1 MADNNTTPTKS
12 FSWVIYVLKNP
23 RTLEIRY
30 VGWTRK
36 KPGDRLKTHVW
47 DSVRHP
53 HQTYRQAW
61 IMSLVSIG
69 LTPIIE
75 VIESGTGEGWGE
87 AERKWIARYRAQGAR
102 LVNGTDGGDGVPGWG
117 TPEQRSAIRKA
128 VHAQRTPEERSE
140 WARKIWAGMS
150 PEARKARLDKFHA
163 VMTPDEHRAV
173 IEKWQAGRTHEQRS
187 AELRA
192 RHASKSP
199 EERSAILRKGRASMT
214 TGQKE
219 AWIRSIQLSRTH
231 EQKSTDAKANY
242 AKRDPAEKASERLR
256 AASAMKE
263 WQAKRTP
270 EQRREAALLGV
281 TARAAK
287 HNSQRSG
294 QSQPITQ

>member
-128 VHAQRTPEERSE
+128 VHAQRTPEERSVV
-140 WARKIWAGMS
+140 GNN
-150 PEARKARLDKFHA
+150 LDLSWPA
-163 VMTPDEHRAV
+163 D
-173 IEKWQAGRTHEQRS
+173 
-187 AELRA
+187 
-192 RHASKSP
+192 
-199 EERSAILRKGRASMT
+199 RKGWRLQVQTNSLNNGLGNLWFDWPNSTNVTSAS
-214 TGQKE
+214 
-219 AWIRSIQLSRTH
+219 IPLNP
-231 EQKSTDAKANY
+231 AN
-242 AKRDPAEKASERLR
+242 PSVFLR
-256 AASAMKE
+256 MVY
-263 WQAKRTP
+263 P
-270 EQRREAALLGV
+270 
-281 TARAAK
+281 
-287 HNSQRSG
+287 
-294 QSQPITQ
+294 